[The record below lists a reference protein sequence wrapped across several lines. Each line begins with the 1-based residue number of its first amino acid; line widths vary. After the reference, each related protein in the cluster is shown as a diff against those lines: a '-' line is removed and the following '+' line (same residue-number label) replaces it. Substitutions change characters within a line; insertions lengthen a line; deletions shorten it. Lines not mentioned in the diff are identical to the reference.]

1 MLFMVF
7 EFFLGLNYKRNVQIY
22 KILYVPKNLFHLPSE
37 LLYQELAGGGVARGR
52 TVEEAVP
59 KGVGQRGGR
68 KKDAL
73 AEHKKEDV
81 QGGGR

>member
-1 MLFMVF
+1 M
-7 EFFLGLNYKRNVQIY
+7 
-22 KILYVPKNLFHLPSE
+22 YVPKNLFHLPSE
-37 LLYQELAGGGVARGR
+37 LLHQELAGGDADIGADLEEVGAGRPAGDVEGGGEARGR

-73 AEHKKEDV
+73 AEHEEDV